1 MVQFSDRIERVE
13 PSPTLAISAKAK
25 AMVADGVDVVSFSAG
40 EPDFNTPEAVR
51 EAAKRALDEGKTKY
65 TAAAGIPALREAIA
79 RDYNERRGR
88 DVKSDQVVVTV
99 GGKQA
104 LYNATQVL
112 FDDGQR
118 VVLPSPY
125 WVSYPA
131 QLRLAGAEPVV
142 VDTDIEDD
150 FKMSADQLR
159 EAIDEDGVRGL
170 ILCSPSNPTGA
181 VYSEAEL
188 AEIGEVLRDHDDIV
202 VMYDAMYDRLFY
214 EGEIAPDFVQVNPHL
229 ADRTVT
235 FNGFSKTF
243 AMTGWRLGFAIGPQ
257 EVIAQMSKLQSQSTS
272 NATTFAQYG
281 ALEALDLDDS
291 VIAEMRETFK
301 GRRDLIVDGLNDID
315 GVECQSRTARSTY
328 SPTSPHISTAIAS
341 RMTWTWRTFCS
352 KKHTSRSSP
361 VRRSAPRAMSDF
373 RTPREK
379 NRSKR
384 ASGASRSAL
393 GLGLIAP
400 FGPASE
406 TSKSPAAG

>member
-65 TAAAGIPALREAIA
+65 TPAAGIPALREAIA

-88 DVKSDQVVVTV
+88 DVESDQVVVTV

-142 VDTDIEDD
+142 VDTEIEDD

-181 VYSEAEL
+181 VYSEEEL

-243 AMTGWRLGFAIGPQ
+243 AMTGWRLGFAIGPKA
-257 EVIAQMSKLQSQSTS
+257 VISQMSKLQSQSTS

-315 GVECQSRTARSTY
+315 GVECQTPHGAFYVFPDVSAHIDGDRFKDDLDLADFLLEEAHVAVVPGKAFG
-328 SPTSPHISTAIAS
+328 SPGYIRLSY
-341 RMTWTWRTFCS
+341 
-352 KKHTSRSSP
+352 
-361 VRRSAPRAMSDF
+361 
-373 RTPREK
+373 
-379 NRSKR
+379 
-384 ASGASRSAL
+384 ASGEEQIEEGIRRIKDAL
-393 GLGLIAP
+393 EG
-400 FGPASE
+400 
-406 TSKSPAAG
+406 

>member
-1 MVQFSDRIERVE
+1 VVQFSDRIERVE

-65 TAAAGIPALREAIA
+65 TPAAGIPALREAVA

-88 DVKSDQVVVTV
+88 DVEADQVVVTV

-142 VDTDIEDD
+142 VDTDIEDE
-150 FKMSADQLR
+150 FKMSAEQLR
-159 EAIDEDGVRGL
+159 EAIAQDGVRGL

-181 VYSEAEL
+181 VYSEDEL
-188 AEIGEVLRDHDDIV
+188 AEIGEVLRDHEDV
-202 VMYDAMYDRLFY
+202 VVLYDAMYDRLFY
-214 EGEIAPDFVQVNPHL
+214 EGDIAPDFVQVNPHL

-243 AMTGWRLGFAIGPQ
+243 AMTGWRLGFAIGPKA
-257 EVIAQMSKLQSQSTS
+257 VIAQMSKLQSQSTS

-281 ALEALDLDDS
+281 ALEALQLDDS

-301 GRRDLIVDGLNDID
+301 GRRDLIVDGLNGIE
-315 GVECQSRTARSTY
+315 GVECQTPHGAFYVFPDVSAHIDGERFEDDLDLADY
-328 SPTSPHISTAIAS
+328 LLEEAHVAVVPGKAFGSPGYIRLSY
-341 RMTWTWRTFCS
+341 
-352 KKHTSRSSP
+352 
-361 VRRSAPRAMSDF
+361 
-373 RTPREK
+373 
-379 NRSKR
+379 
-384 ASGASRSAL
+384 ASGEEQIEEGIRRIKSAL
-393 GLGLIAP
+393 EG
-400 FGPASE
+400 
-406 TSKSPAAG
+406 